1 MNILLGFSVPTND
14 IDLMIP
20 EPKPNPKPLRQVR
33 ALLKKK
39 LWHFAK
45 DWRAPLATLILPTM
59 FVAVAMGFSLIRPPS
74 GDEPPLSLNPRL
86 YDAHPTYFYR

>member
-1 MNILLGFSVPTND
+1 MPTD
-14 IDLMIP
+14 DVDLMIS
-20 EPKPNPKPLRQVR
+20 EPAANPKPMRQAR

-45 DWRAPLATLILPTM
+45 DWRAPLSTLFLPTM

-74 GDEPPLSLNPRL
+74 GDEPPLDLNPKL
-86 YDAHPTYFYR
+86 YDTHPTFFYR